1 MYLNCTWGRRG
12 RDRMVARFRTLPLQ
26 SVPITTKNVSS
37 NSVHGKVYSMH
48 HYKNVFNCQTA
59 GRWFSPGTPVSSTNR
74 TAHHDIAEILLKVA
88 LNTVNI
94 TLNCTL
100 NGIRS

>member
-26 SVPITTKNVSS
+26 SVPITTKIVSS

-48 HYKNVFNCQTA
+48 HYKNFFNCQTA

-100 NGIRS
+100 YGIRS